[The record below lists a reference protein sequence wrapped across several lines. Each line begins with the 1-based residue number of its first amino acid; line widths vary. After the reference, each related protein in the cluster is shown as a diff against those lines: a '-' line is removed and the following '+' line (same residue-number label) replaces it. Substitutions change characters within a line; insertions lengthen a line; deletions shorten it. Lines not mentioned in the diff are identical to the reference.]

1 MGIYTEYLE
10 KFSSGNF
17 EELSSERKSQLKRIA
32 RLRGRDVLVFAADI
46 NKSIQQVSIDYSDL
60 LPFTDQL
67 SNLKG
72 KQIDLILETPGGS
85 GEVAEDLV
93 KAMRGQYEDVAVI
106 VPGYAKSAGTI
117 MAMAADEILMGPH
130 SGLGPIDAQIFYQ
143 GKRFSADAL
152 LEGMEKIKKEVTDTG
167 SLNRAYI
174 PILQGISPGELQN
187 AENALSFAKILV
199 TQWLA
204 QYKFRMW
211 TTHSSS
217 GQPVSQIDRETRA
230 KEIADHLCDH
240 RFWKT
245 HGRSIKIEDF
255 ERMRLKI
262 TDYSKTPELNDAVVR
277 YYTLLQMTFA
287 TNLYKI
293 FETADSQV
301 MRFMTPQVPAP
312 QKLDAGTPA
321 AGNAI
326 VFDLVCNKCNHTAR
340 MQANFVKGA
349 PLEHGSVAFPED
361 NKFPC
366 PKCGTQH
373 NLVDTRRQIEAQFKK
388 PIVA

>member
-1 MGIYTEYLE
+1 MGIYSEYLDR
-10 KFSSGNF
+10 FSSGNF
-17 EELSSERKSQLKRIA
+17 DELAAERKNQLKRISA
-32 RLRGRDVLVFAADI
+32 LRGRDALVFAADI
-46 NKSIQQVSIDYSDL
+46 NKSIPQISIDYSDL

-72 KQIDLILETPGGS
+72 ERLDLILETPGGS

-93 KAMRGQYEDVAVI
+93 KAMRSRYQDVAVI

-117 MAMAADEILMGPH
+117 MAMAGDEILMGPH

-152 LEGMEKIKKEVTDTG
+152 LEGMEKIKKEVVDTG
-167 SLNRAYI
+167 TLNRAYI

-204 QYKFRMW
+204 QYKFRTW
-211 TTHSSS
+211 TTHSSD
-217 GQPVSQIDRETRA
+217 GQSVTQPEKEQRA

-245 HGRSIKIEDF
+245 HGRSIKIDDF
-255 ERMRLKI
+255 EQMRLKI
-262 TDYSKTPELNDAVVR
+262 TDYSKAPDLNDAIVR
-277 YYTLLQMTFA
+277 YHTLLQMTFA

-301 MRFMTPQVPAP
+301 MRFLAP
-312 QKLDAGTPA
+312 QLPPPQALGIGLPA
-321 AGNAI
+321 AGNA
-326 VFDLVCNKCNHTAR
+326 VFFDFQCNKCKSSTR
-340 MQANFVKGA
+340 MQANLVKGA
-349 PLEHGSVAFPED
+349 PLQPGCVPFPPD
-361 NKFPC
+361 SKFRC
-366 PKCGTQH
+366 PTCGTEH
-373 NLVDTRRQIEAQFKK
+373 NLVDARRQIEAQFKK

>member
-1 MGIYTEYLE
+1 VGIYTEYLD

-17 EELSSERKSQLKRIA
+17 DELSAERKMQLKRIST
-32 RLRGRDVLVFAADI
+32 LRGRDVLAFAADI
-46 NKSIQQVSIDYSDL
+46 TKNIQQISIDYSDL

-72 KQIDLILETPGGS
+72 KQLDLVLETPGGS

-117 MAMAADEILMGPH
+117 MAMAADEILLGPH

-204 QYKFRMW
+204 QYKFRTW
-211 TTHSSS
+211 TTHSSN
-217 GQPVSQIDRETRA
+217 GQPVTQAEKEQRA

-262 TDYSKTPELNDAVVR
+262 TDYSKTPELNDAIVR
-277 YYTLLQMTFA
+277 YHTLLQMTFA

-301 MRFMTPQVPAP
+301 MRFLAPQLPTPQQLGIGPS
-312 QKLDAGTPA
+312 T

-326 VFDLVCNKCNHTAR
+326 VFDFKCNKCNSATR
-340 MQANFVKGA
+340 MQANLVKGT
-349 PLEHGSVAFPED
+349 PLQPGCVAFPPD
-361 NKFPC
+361 NKFRC
-366 PKCGTQH
+366 PKCGTEH
-373 NLVDTRRQIEAQFKK
+373 NLVDARRQIEAQFKK
-388 PIVA
+388 PIVS

>member
-10 KFSSGNF
+10 RFSSGNF
-17 EELSSERKSQLKRIA
+17 DELAAERKTQLKRISM
-32 RLRGRDVLVFAADI
+32 LRGRDVLVFAADI
-46 NKSIQQVSIDYSDL
+46 NKNISQISIDYSDI

-72 KQIDLILETPGGS
+72 KELDLILETPGGS

-93 KAMRGQYEDVAVI
+93 KAMRAQFEDVAVI

-117 MAMAADEILMGPH
+117 MAMAADEILMGPN

-152 LEGMEKIKKEVTDTG
+152 LEGMEKIKKEVVDTG
-167 SLNRAYI
+167 TLNRAYI

-204 QYKFRMW
+204 QYKFRAW
-211 TTHSSS
+211 TTHSSN
-217 GQPVSQIDRETRA
+217 GQQVTQEEKEQRA

-255 ERMRLKI
+255 EGMRLKI
-262 TDYSKTPELNDAVVR
+262 TDYAKIPDLSDAIIR
-277 YYTLLQMTFA
+277 YHTLLQMTFS

-301 MRFMTPQVPAP
+301 MRFLAPQLPPPQVLGMGSP
-312 QKLDAGTPA
+312 T

-326 VFDLVCNKCNHTAR
+326 VFDFQCNKCNSTTR
-340 MQANFVKGA
+340 MQANLVKGA
-349 PLEHGSVAFPED
+349 PLQPGCAAFPQD
-361 NKFPC
+361 NKFRC
-366 PKCGTQH
+366 PKCGTEH
-373 NLVDTRRQIEAQFKK
+373 NLVDARRQLEAQFRK
-388 PIVA
+388 PIVG

>member
-1 MGIYTEYLE
+1 MGIYSEYLD

-17 EELSSERKSQLKRIA
+17 DELAAERKAQLKRIA
-32 RLRGRDVLVFAADI
+32 QLRGRDLLVFAADI
-46 NKSIQQVSIDYSDL
+46 NKNIPQISIDYSDL

-72 KQIDLILETPGGS
+72 KQLDLILETPGGS

-93 KAMRGQYEDVAVI
+93 KAMRGQCEHVAVI

-117 MAMAADEILMGPH
+117 MAMAGDEILMGPY

-152 LEGMEKIKKEVTDTG
+152 LEGMEKIKKEVIDTG
-167 SLNRAYI
+167 TLNRAYI

-204 QYKFRMW
+204 QYKFRTW
-211 TTHSSS
+211 ATHSSNGRS
-217 GQPVSQIDRETRA
+217 VTSTEKEQRA

-255 ERMRLKI
+255 EGMRLKI
-262 TDYSKTPELNDAVVR
+262 TDYSKNPDLNDAIVR

-301 MRFMTPQVPAP
+301 MRFLAPQLPPPQV
-312 QKLDAGTPA
+312 LGTGA
-321 AGNAI
+321 SATGNAI
-326 VFDLVCNKCNHTAR
+326 VFDFQCNKCNSPTR
-340 MQANFVKGA
+340 VQANLIKGT
-349 PLEHGSVAFPED
+349 PLQPDCVTFPQD
-361 NKFPC
+361 NKFRC
-366 PKCGTQH
+366 PKCRTEH
-373 NLVDTRRQIEAQFKK
+373 NLVDARRQIEAQFKK
-388 PIVA
+388 PIVD